1 MKFFLVPPGFE
12 PGCSTVS
19 ILCTIT
25 LSDLKAD
32 KIMYKACPTEKCNK
46 SVVDLGTGNYRCEK
60 CAQEFANFHWR
71 YILRG
76 AIADPTDYQ
85 VNHRG
90 GFRLE
95 PIKNSFFIRL
105 QHFAFL
111 SGSKQNEK
119 GIVVPLDQNLKR
131 IPYCVPKLFDYNISF
146 YTHLEIPNFLDSER

>member
-1 MKFFLVPPGFE
+1 MVPSGFE
-12 PGCSTVS
+12 PGSLAVST
-19 ILCTIT
+19 LCTIT

-76 AIADPTDYQ
+76 AIADSTDYQ

-119 GIVVPLDQNLKR
+119 GVVVHLDQNLTSL
-131 IPYCVPKLFDYNISF
+131 KLTFRALITRS
-146 YTHLEIPNFLDSER
+146 TH

>member
-1 MKFFLVPPGFE
+1 
-12 PGCSTVS
+12 
-19 ILCTIT
+19 
-25 LSDLKAD
+25 
-32 KIMYKACPTEKCNK
+32 MYKACPTEKCNK

-76 AIADPTDYQ
+76 AIADSTDYQ

-119 GIVVPLDQNLKR
+119 GVVVLWSRLQVVYWTFRVYSPAQYLQVL
-131 IPYCVPKLFDYNISF
+131 
-146 YTHLEIPNFLDSER
+146 